1 MRSKLGAV
9 TAMTMVS
16 AIFSGAAWAQT
27 PADGATPHQLA
38 RVFACADIA
47 EDAER
52 WACYDATVPQLRSA
66 QGGGDLVVID
76 RVNVERMQEQSFG
89 FNLPDLQNLL
99 PRFGGESGQPSQL
112 DRVEATVER
121 IETHASGRS
130 SFHMR
135 NGQVWTQVDAE
146 RVRNVRAGDTVAI
159 ESAMFGSFMISSP
172 RGGMGIRVR
181 RTR

>member
-1 MRSKLGAV
+1 MRIELGAIIMAAIILAS
-9 TAMTMVS
+9 TPLS
-16 AIFSGAAWAQT
+16 AWGQT
-27 PADGATPHQLA
+27 PATGAPPDQLA

-52 WACYDATVPQLRSA
+52 WACYDETVPLLRSA
-66 QGGGDLVVID
+66 QGGGQLVVID

-99 PRFGGESGQPSQL
+99 PRFGNEDARV

-121 IETHASGRS
+121 IETHTSGRS
-130 SFHMR
+130 SFYMN
-135 NGQVWTQVDAE
+135 NGQVWTQVEAE
-146 RVRNVRAGDTVAI
+146 RVRNVRVGDTVTI
-159 ESAMFGSFMISSP
+159 ERASLSSFMISSP

-181 RTR
+181 RSQ